1 MPRLPRLP
9 ITLWLYVL
17 GDLWKLVGLTTAV
30 LVTVIAFAAAV
41 KPLADGKLGPE
52 DTLTFMLLAMVPMLQ
67 YALPF
72 AACFGA
78 TLAYHRLATDN
89 ELTAVHAGGVS
100 HKAMLVPAA
109 LSGLVL
115 AGILLTL
122 SNSVIPRFLR
132 GMSEL
137 VAQDAAKII
146 VNSVQRGES
155 LRMDNTLIYAD
166 KVERLGPDE
175 PSGAYERLW
184 LGGLLVVK
192 LNEKD
197 EIESQG
203 SASSAAVWLRRTS
216 VVRGPRGQM
225 VSAGGKPVTEVVIK
239 PTNPVGLGVAVRA
252 SSADAV
258 MSFVIPNAF
267 ADNVKF
273 LSFSEL
279 QQLRADPSRID
290 RVDKAKRILGM
301 GLAERDVMDRIN
313 QSLRSTGVARFSDPF
328 KQAVVL
334 RGSGLVP
341 TRVKGKRERDA
352 NVYRILSQ
360 TTGNRPIVVDTTN
373 GDGKIQP
380 LVALDGYVRLPREGS
395 PDRGAATITLQ
406 LERVAAVQVGPDGE
420 VDAPDEAGAGRGELE
435 QRPLADLTF
444 VDDQSGE
451 FLGRSTTEMAR
462 LADKRM
468 LDKPGDRAVLGG
480 PLANLRGDVAELL
493 NEVLSKEQ
501 ERYAMSVACL
511 VMVLVGSVMAMRLRD
526 ALPLTVYLW
535 AFFPALATVLAI
547 SGGQQLTHGKGV
559 IGLPI
564 LWAGVAALGVFALVE
579 FVRLR
584 RH

>member
-1 MPRLPRLP
+1 MPRRLP

-17 GDLWKLVGLTTAV
+17 GDLWKLVLLTTAV

-52 DTLTFMLLAMVPMLQ
+52 DTLKFMLLAMVPMLQ

-100 HKAMLVPAA
+100 HKMMLVPAA
-109 LSGLVL
+109 VSGLVL
-115 AGILLTL
+115 AGLLLTL

-146 VNSVQRGES
+146 VNSVQRGEA

-175 PSGAYERLW
+175 LSGAYERLW
-184 LGGLLVVK
+184 LGGLLVVRTNDK
-192 LNEKD
+192 G
-197 EIESQG
+197 EIDSQG
-203 SASSAAVWLRRTS
+203 SANSAAVWLRRTN
-216 VVRGPRGQM
+216 VVNGPRGQ
-225 VSAGGKPVTEVVIK
+225 VASADGKPATEVVIK
-239 PTNPVGLGVAVRA
+239 PTNPVGLGAAVRA

-267 ADNVKF
+267 GDNVKF

-279 QQLRADPSRID
+279 RQLRKEPAGID
-290 RVDKAKRILGM
+290 RVNKSKRTVAQILS
-301 GLAERDVMDRIN
+301 ECDVMARIN
-313 QSLRSTGVARFSDPF
+313 DALRTTGVARFSDPF
-328 KQAVVL
+328 KQPVVL
-334 RGSGLVP
+334 HGSGLRP
-341 TRVKGKRERDA
+341 TKREGKRDA
-352 NVYRILSQ
+352 SVYQILPL
-360 TTGNRPIVVDTTN
+360 TGGSRMIEVDTQQGN
-373 GDGKIQP
+373 GKP
-380 LVALDGYVRLPREGS
+380 LRNKVKDGYVRLPGLGNT
-395 PDRGAATITLQ
+395 DRGAATVTLQ
-406 LERVAAVQVGPDGE
+406 LERVTAAQAGPDGE
-420 VDAPDEAGAGRGELE
+420 VDAPEDTDAARGELE

-444 VDDQSGE
+444 ADDQTAT
-451 FLGRSTTEMAR
+451 FLAKSTRETEE
-462 LADKRM
+462 LAEKRM
-468 LDKPGDRAVLGG
+468 ADKPGDQPVLS
-480 PLANLRGDVAELL
+480 PALATLRSDVLELL

-511 VMVLVGSVMAMRLRD
+511 VMVLVGAVMAMRLRD

-547 SGGQQLTHGKGV
+547 SGGQQLTHGKGMV
-559 IGLPI
+559 GLPV
-564 LWAGVAALGVFALVE
+564 LWAGVGALSAFAVVE
-579 FVRLR
+579 FLRLR
-584 RH
+584 KH